1 MVSNSSI
8 NSFKNSTAVVTGA
21 ASGIGRALTGALIER
36 GAVVYAADVDEAG
49 LASLAEC
56 YPAAA
61 LHPVRVDIT
70 DADQVKA
77 LLDRA
82 VEDTSKIDYLFNNS
96 GIVTGGDLEDM
107 TLQQWRRI
115 IDINLWGVVYGCQFG
130 YPHMLRQG
138 LGHIVN
144 TAYSAGVMPVAR
156 SAAYTATKHAVVGLS
171 TSLRAEGVRHVVRV
185 SVTIPGLVE
194 TNIFDSATNLGS
206 YSYAT
211 AMDKVPVNKI
221 SPERAAEYIL
231 AGVAKNKQDIVFPR
245 INAAIVPLNRLAPNL
260 MSKLVAKQV

>member
-1 MVSNSSI
+1 M
-8 NSFKNSTAVVTGA
+8 NSFKHSTAVVTGT

-49 LASLAEC
+49 LTSLAEC
-56 YPAAA
+56 YPATA
-61 LHPVRVDIT
+61 LHQVRVDIT
-70 DADQVKA
+70 DADQVNA

-82 VEDTSKIDYLFNNS
+82 VDDTSKIDYLLFNNA

-115 IDINLWGVVYGCQFG
+115 VDINLWGVVYGCQFG
-130 YPHMLRQG
+130 YPYMLRQG
-138 LGHIVN
+138 HGHIVN
-144 TAYSAGVMPVAR
+144 TASSAGVMPVAG

-171 TSLRAEGVRHVVRV
+171 TSLRAEGARHVVRV

-221 SPERAAEYIL
+221 SPERAA
-231 AGVAKNKQDIVFPR
+231 
-245 INAAIVPLNRLAPNL
+245 
-260 MSKLVAKQV
+260 

>member
-1 MVSNSSI
+1 M
-8 NSFKNSTAVVTGA
+8 NSFKHSTAVVTGA

-49 LASLAEC
+49 LTSLAEC
-56 YPAAA
+56 YPATA
-61 LHPVRVDIT
+61 LHQVRVDIT
-70 DADQVKA
+70 DADQVNA

-82 VEDTSKIDYLFNNS
+82 VDDTSKIDYLLFNNA

-115 IDINLWGVVYGCQFG
+115 VDINLWGVVYGCQFG
-130 YPHMLRQG
+130 YPYMLRQG
-138 LGHIVN
+138 HGHIVN
-144 TAYSAGVMPVAR
+144 TASSAGVMPVAG

-171 TSLRAEGVRHVVRV
+171 TSLRAEGARHVVRV

-221 SPERAAEYIL
+221 SPERAA
-231 AGVAKNKQDIVFPR
+231 
-245 INAAIVPLNRLAPNL
+245 
-260 MSKLVAKQV
+260 